1 MKVDKNSNLIN
12 WPFGKIN
19 YILFAISLLTI
30 LFGYFLMWNGEV
42 DSFQSVTIAPKI
54 LILGY
59 LVLIPV
65 SIFYKE

>member
-19 YILFAISLLTI
+19 YILFAISLLII
-30 LFGYFLMWNGEV
+30 LLGYFLMWNGDV
-42 DSFQSVTIAPKI
+42 NSFQSVKVAPKV
-54 LILGY
+54 LIVGY
-59 LVLIPV
+59 LVLIPL